1 MGVYGDYLKRLLA
14 PLGVYDLTEGT
25 LNESELYALGE
36 QLDRVAEQLEH
47 TEREAILATA
57 EQEGLEWRE
66 RLFPGQPAAQ
76 TVLDRRSAIRA
87 LLQIDGD
94 SLTPGAID
102 RAILGCGIPAKTIE
116 VDTGHLRVVFPGIS
130 GPPDGF
136 ETIEKLILEI
146 LPCHLE
152 VEFYF
157 RYVTW
162 AEIEA
167 QNVTWK
173 WTEDNGHTWVSFEML
188 EFT

>member
-1 MGVYGDYLKRLLA
+1 MRYAEYLKQLLL
-14 PLGVYDLTEGT
+14 PLGVYDLNVGT
-25 LNESELYALGE
+25 RNEAELYALGA

-47 TEREAILATA
+47 AERETLLATA
-57 EQEGLEWRE
+57 EQEGLAQWET
-66 RLFPGQPAAQ
+66 LLPGRSAAQ
-76 TVLDRRSAIRA
+76 TVLDRRSAIQA
-87 LLQIDGD
+87 LLRIDGD
-94 SLTPGAID
+94 GLTPEAID
-102 RAILGCGIPAKTIE
+102 RAILGCGLPAKAVE
-116 VDTGHLRVVFPGIS
+116 VDAGHLQVIFPGIS

-167 QNVTWK
+167 QDVTWA
-173 WTEDNGHTWVSFEML
+173 WTEDNQHTWVSFEML

>member
-1 MGVYGDYLKRLLA
+1 MRYAEYLKQLLL
-14 PLGVYDLTEGT
+14 PLGVYDLNAGT
-25 LNESELYALGE
+25 LNEAELYALGA
-36 QLDRVAEQLEH
+36 QLDQVAEQLEH
-47 TEREAILATA
+47 AEQEALLATA
-57 EQEGLEWRE
+57 EQEGLARWET
-66 RLFPGQPAAQ
+66 LLPGGNAAQ
-76 TVLDRRSAIRA
+76 TVLDRRSAIWA

-94 SLTPGAID
+94 SLTPDGIG
-102 RAILGCGIPAKTIE
+102 RAILGCGVPARAIE

-136 ETIEKLILEI
+136 EAIEKLILEI

-167 QNVTWK
+167 ANVTWD
-173 WTEDNGHTWVSFEML
+173 WTERNGHTWVSFEML

>member
-1 MGVYGDYLKRLLA
+1 MRYAEYLKQLLS
-14 PLGVYDLTEGT
+14 PLGVYDLNTGT
-25 LNESELYALGE
+25 LNEAELYALGA
-36 QLDRVAEQLEH
+36 QLDQVAERLEH
-47 TEREAILATA
+47 AEREALLATA
-57 EQEGLEWRE
+57 EEEGIAWRE
-66 RLFPGQPAAQ
+66 VLFPGRSAAQ
-76 TVLDRRSAIRA
+76 TLLDRRSAIQA

-94 SLTPGAID
+94 SLTPEGID
-102 RAILGCGIPAKTIE
+102 RSILGCGLPAKAIE
-116 VDTGHLRVVFPGIS
+116 VDTGHLQVIFPGIS

-167 QNVTWK
+167 QDVTWA
-173 WTEDNGHTWVSFEML
+173 WTEANEHTWVSFEML